1 MLRTSTEMIFYN
13 GVNSTNMRLLDLLNT
28 SNQLSTGKRILTPA
42 DDPIASARVLE
53 TSQSKAV
60 VKQFGD
66 NIGYANDGMALLE
79 TKLKGI
85 EDIVQYVRRQ
95 TVYAGDGSLTPK
107 DISYIEQDLRQ
118 QFEAILSLA
127 NTQDAHGDY
136 IFSGYR
142 TNDKPYDGTLG
153 KITYHGDQGERTIQ
167 VSNTR
172 FMPITMPGTSI
183 FDRSRNIDVN
193 AVRTPSEDKPTTN
206 DALYS
211 YRGAHNQGDSTALT
225 VSFNTTPPANPG
237 DPAAVDPNT
246 DLGKRYILTYTQ
258 PDPDTYGTW
267 GVEELD
273 SDGNRQTVTAAYTAP
288 APGTPGTLTFNGIT
302 VEVPDDPPPVDPTD
316 NTPLVDGDKFEVYVA
331 SNSMFDNYALFMSSL
346 TEHSEVSVAGGV
358 SFALENFD
366 YALENILTL
375 HTQMGAQMNETQ
387 RLDDLGAD
395 LKLQYEKV
403 ISRFEDVDY
412 TEAIS
417 NLMKERTYLQAAQLT
432 FTKISN
438 LNLFNYLS

>member
-13 GVNSTNMRLLDLLNT
+13 GVNSTNIRLLDLLNT

-60 VKQFGD
+60 VKQFAS
-66 NIGYANDGMALLE
+66 NIGYANDGMGLLE

-107 DISYIEQDLRQ
+107 DISYIEQDLRS

-142 TNDKPYDGTLG
+142 ANDKPYDGTLG

-172 FMPITMPGTSI
+172 FMPISMPGTSI

-193 AVRTPSEDKPTTN
+193 AIRTPTEDKPTTN

-211 YRGAHNQGDSTALT
+211 YRGADNQGDATALT
-225 VSFNTTPPANPG
+225 VSFNNA
-237 DPAAVDPNT
+237 DPNT

-258 PDPDTYGTW
+258 PDPNTYGTW

-273 SDGNRQTVTAAYTAP
+273 SDGNRQTVATNYTPP
-288 APGTPGTLTFNGIT
+288 AGGVPGTLEFNGIS
-302 VEVPDDPPPVDPTD
+302 VEVPDDPPPIDPTD
-316 NTPLVDGDKFEVYVA
+316 KTPLVDGDKFEVYVA

-375 HTQMGAQMNETQ
+375 HTQIGSQMNETQ
-387 RLDDLGAD
+387 RLDNLGED

-403 ISRFEDVDY
+403 ISRLEDVDY

>member
-1 MLRTSTEMIFYN
+1 MLRTSTDMIFYN
-13 GVNSTNMRLLDLLNT
+13 GVNSTNTRLLDLLRT

-60 VKQFGD
+60 VKQFGS

-79 TKLKGI
+79 NKLQGI
-85 EDIVQYVRRQ
+85 EKILQYVRRQ
-95 TVYAGDGSLTPK
+95 TVYAGDGGHTPK
-107 DISYIEQDLRQ
+107 DISYIEQDLRS

-142 TNDKPYDGTLG
+142 ANDKPYDGTLG

-172 FMPITMPGTSI
+172 FMPISMPGTSI

-193 AVRTPSEDKPTTN
+193 AIRTPTEDKPTTN

-211 YRGAHNQGDSTALT
+211 YRGAHNEGTSGALT
-225 VSFNTTPPANPG
+225 VSFNNA
-237 DPAAVDPNT
+237 DPNT

-258 PDPDTYGTW
+258 PDPAVAGTW

-273 SDGNRQTVTAAYTAP
+273 SDGNRQTITPTVNPGPP
-288 APGTPGTLTFNGIT
+288 ATLEFNGIS
-302 VEVPDDPPPVDPTD
+302 VAVPDDPPPVDPTD
-316 NTPLVDGDKFEVYVA
+316 KTPLVDGDKFEVYVA
-331 SNSMFDNYALFMSSL
+331 SSSMFDNYALFMSSL

-375 HTQMGAQMNETQ
+375 HTQIGAQMNETE
-387 RLDDLGAD
+387 RLDNLGSD